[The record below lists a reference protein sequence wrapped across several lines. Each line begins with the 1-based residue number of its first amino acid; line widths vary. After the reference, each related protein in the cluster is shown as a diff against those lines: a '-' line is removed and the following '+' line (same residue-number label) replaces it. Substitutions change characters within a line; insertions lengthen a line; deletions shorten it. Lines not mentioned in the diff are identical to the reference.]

1 MGLLQKLFNLG
12 KPDKS
17 KETTVQAPPASN
29 PSAPAQNY
37 SVPAAP
43 QKPDIPPERLGLNGE
58 YDDSGLAK
66 RVALALD
73 ENPSTADFERLWIAQ
88 TGSTVVF
95 KGEIPSQADLDRVV
109 GIARG
114 VYGAKDV
121 KTTEVKV
128 G

>member
-1 MGLLQKLFNLG
+1 MSWLKRLFKRD

-43 QKPDIPPERLGLNGE
+43 QKPDIPPERLGLDGE

-73 ENPSTADFERLWIAQ
+73 ENPSTSDFERLWIAQ
-88 TGSTVVF
+88 TSSTVVF

-121 KTTEVKV
+121 KTDEVKV

>member
-1 MGLLQKLFNLG
+1 MSLLKRLFNRV

-17 KETTVQAPPASN
+17 KQTTVQAPPASN

-43 QKPDIPPERLGLNGE
+43 QKPDIPPERLGLDGE

-73 ENPSTADFERLWIAQ
+73 DNNADFERLWIAQ

-121 KTTEVKV
+121 KTTGVKV

>member
-37 SVPAAP
+37 TVPAAP
-43 QKPDIPPERLGLNGE
+43 QKPDIPPERLGLDGE

-73 ENPSTADFERLWIAQ
+73 ENSADFERLWIAQ

>member
-29 PSAPAQNY
+29 PSAPAQSY

-43 QKPDIPPERLGLNGE
+43 QTPDIPPERLGLDGE

-73 ENPSTADFERLWIAQ
+73 ENSADFERLWIAQ

>member
-1 MGLLQKLFNLG
+1 MSWLKRLFKRD
-12 KPDKS
+12 KPDQS
-17 KETTVQAPPASN
+17 KQTTVQAPPASN
-29 PSAPAQNY
+29 PSAPAQSY

-43 QKPDIPPERLGLNGE
+43 QKPDIPPERLGLDGE

-73 ENPSTADFERLWIAQ
+73 ENPSTTDFERLWIAQ